1 MASPRIVI
9 AAAVLLAL
17 LASDPPAAPEYSD
30 WAAPVNLGS
39 VVNSTFN
46 DLGPAISK
54 DGLSLYFGSDR
65 PGGFG
70 GIDIWVS
77 QRASLDA
84 PWGPPINLGGI
95 LNSADLE
102 NVPALS
108 RDEHWLFFN
117 SNRSGGFGGNDIWA
131 SYRQHTKDDFAWQA
145 PVNLG
150 GGVNTS
156 FQEQGAGYFANDDGG
171 APLLFFNSDRPGGVG
186 LTDVYVSRL
195 LADGSFGVTSLV
207 SELSSPGVDQRPS
220 VRFDGLEV
228 VFFSNRFGSFGNVD
242 LWVAT
247 RQTVSDSWSTPANLG
262 PVVNSTVS
270 DQNPYLGADRRTLYF
285 ASNRVGGFGAV
296 DLYVATRSRQRP

>member
-1 MASPRIVI
+1 MASPRSVI

-17 LASDPPAAPEYSD
+17 LASDQPASPEYSD

-39 VVNSTFN
+39 VINSAVN
-46 DLGPAISK
+46 DVGPAISK

-77 QRASLDA
+77 QRASLEA

-95 LNSADLE
+95 VNSADID

-117 SNRSGGFGGNDIWA
+117 SNRSGGFGGNDIWV
-131 SYRQHTKDDFAWQA
+131 SYRQHTKDDFSWQV

-156 FQEQGAGYFANDDGG
+156 FQDQGASYLENDDTG

-186 LTDVYVSRL
+186 PTDIYVSQL
-195 LADGSFGVTSLV
+195 LADGSFGATSLV
-207 SELSSPGVDQRPS
+207 SELSSPSLDQRPS

-228 VFFSNRFGSFGNVD
+228 FFFSNRPGSFGNVD

-247 RQTVSDSWSTPANLG
+247 RQTVFDSWSTPANLG

-270 DQNPYLGADRRTLYF
+270 DQNPYIGADRRTLYF

-296 DLYVATRSRQRP
+296 DLYVTTRNWQRP